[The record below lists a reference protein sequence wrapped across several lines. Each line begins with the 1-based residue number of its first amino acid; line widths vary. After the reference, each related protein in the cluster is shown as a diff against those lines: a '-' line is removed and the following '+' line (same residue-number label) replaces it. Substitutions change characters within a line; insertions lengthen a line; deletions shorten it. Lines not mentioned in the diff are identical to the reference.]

1 MKGKTAMVTGANS
14 GIGFEL
20 TKKLLLDNW
29 AVIALIRSDFT
40 ITEPVIN
47 EAISKN
53 QLRIYK
59 ADISDFK
66 SLKSAL
72 IRIVTAEP
80 SIDVLFNNAG
90 VGNNS
95 LQYSPQGREL
105 HYEVNTVAPYI
116 ITMSMK
122 DLLKRGVGKT
132 VINTSSN
139 ILLTVKKF
147 DLTKLENP
155 TGFKKLFGIYA
166 LSKLA
171 LTLWTKE
178 LSKTLKAEGIE
189 IRSVCP
195 GGNKTQMTGS
205 NGMPFLLKWVAK
217 FLFKHP
223 EIGAKKVFDAYEK
236 YRGIT
241 GDFIEKGKNT
251 PTKFSEM
258 SSSILTKMDEIYKQ
272 EYLPLDQ

>member
-1 MKGKTAMVTGANS
+1 MVTGANS

-20 TKKLLLDNW
+20 TKKLLRENW
-29 AVIALIRSDFT
+29 SVIALIRSDFT
-40 ITEPVIN
+40 VNEPVIN

-59 ADISDFK
+59 VDISDLK

-72 IRIVTAEP
+72 LQIETAEP

-122 DLLKRGVGKT
+122 DLLKRGVEKT

-147 DLTKLENP
+147 DLTELENP

-236 YRGIT
+236 HRGIT

-251 PTKFSEM
+251 STKFSEM
-258 SSSILTKMDEIYKQ
+258 SRSILSKMDEIYKQ
-272 EYLPLDQ
+272 EYLPLDP